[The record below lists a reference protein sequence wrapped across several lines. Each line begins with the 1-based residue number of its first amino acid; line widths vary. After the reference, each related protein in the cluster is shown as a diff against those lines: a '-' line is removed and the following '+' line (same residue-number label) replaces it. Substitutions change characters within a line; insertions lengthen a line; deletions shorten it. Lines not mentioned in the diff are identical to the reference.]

1 MRLATFAI
9 LVLVFAATSSAA
21 AQTNQQPTIV
31 LTIFGGYTTGH
42 DLWIVGK
49 QPLQVIGTNPAEYD
63 TLRLS
68 QAIGPSI
75 IAGAAAT
82 YFPSAH
88 LGLHVEL
95 SYIGLPVNGGCTG
108 PVTYRPD
115 FEEKNKQTC
124 DDIQAKSSDGGA
136 IAIFTGATFRAASRG
151 AISPYARLNL
161 GFVSQSRS
169 TIEMSGGFITSSG
182 VGVREVVSDPKPRR
196 AKVLFGA
203 ALGFT
208 RPISP
213 GYQFRWEV
221 RDLII
226 PLNRLTG
233 PATPVSGAIV
243 GPTAT
248 RLYHHFSLILG
259 LDVVLEKKRGRR
271 Y

>member
-1 MRLATFAI
+1 MRLTTFAV
-9 LVLVFAATSSAA
+9 LVLAGASSAA
-21 AQTNQQPTIV
+21 AQTGQQPTIV

-42 DLWIVGK
+42 DLWVVGK
-49 QPLQVIGTNPAEYD
+49 QPLQLIGSNPAEYD

-68 QAIGPSI
+68 QSIAPSI

-95 SYIGLPVNGGCTG
+95 SYMGLPVDGGCTG
-108 PVTYRPD
+108 PAAYRPD
-115 FEEKNKQTC
+115 AENKNEQTC
-124 DDIQAKSSDGGA
+124 DDIQAKASDGGA
-136 IAIFTGATFRAASRG
+136 IAIFTGATLRAASR
-151 AISPYARLNL
+151 ASVSPYVRLNL
-161 GFVSQSRS
+161 GFVTQSRS
-169 TIEMSGGFITSSG
+169 TIEMSGGFVTSG
-182 VGVREVVSDPKPRR
+182 GIGVREVISDPQPRR
-196 AKVLFGA
+196 AKVLLGA

-221 RDLII
+221 RDLVV
-226 PLNRLTG
+226 PLNRLIG
-233 PATPVSGAIV
+233 PATAGQGAII
-243 GPTAT
+243 GPTAS

>member
-1 MRLATFAI
+1 MRLATFA
-9 LVLVFAATSSAA
+9 VLALAGAASAA
-21 AQTNQQPTIV
+21 AQTRQEPNIV

-42 DLWIVGK
+42 DLWVVGK
-49 QPLQVIGTNPAEYD
+49 QPLQVIGSSPAEYD

-68 QAIGPSI
+68 QSIGPSI

-95 SYIGLPVNGGCTG
+95 SYMGLPVDAGCTG
-108 PVTYRPD
+108 PALYRPD
-115 FEEKNKQTC
+115 VEEKNKQTC
-124 DDIQAKSSDGGA
+124 DDIQTKASDGGA
-136 IAIFTGATFRAASRG
+136 IAVFAGATFRAASR
-151 AISPYARLNL
+151 ASLSPYARLNL
-161 GFVSQSRS
+161 GVVTQSRS
-169 TIEMSGGFITSSG
+169 TIEISGAFVASSG
-182 VGVREVVSDPKPRR
+182 IGIREVVSDPQPRR
-196 AKVLFGA
+196 AKVLLGG

-221 RDLII
+221 RDLIV

-233 PATPVSGAIV
+233 PAIPGSGAIV
-243 GPTAT
+243 GPTAS
-248 RLYHHFSLILG
+248 RLYHHFSLLLG